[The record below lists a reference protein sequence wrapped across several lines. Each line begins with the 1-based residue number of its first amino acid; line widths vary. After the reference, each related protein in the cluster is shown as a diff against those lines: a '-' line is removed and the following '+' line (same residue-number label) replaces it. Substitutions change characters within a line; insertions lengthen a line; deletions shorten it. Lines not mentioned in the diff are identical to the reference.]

1 MTWTEERREQQR
13 EIAKSLVEQGRF
25 GGAGRGQGRKRLPR
39 ASERVA
45 ERIAG
50 KGDEMFERLW
60 QTFMDGTDANSI
72 SAYRELRTVE
82 ETERKLE
89 LQDEQNDIDEM
100 KRDEVVELLKA
111 LVREGIEKGVIPE
124 EIIGTAELVA
134 IERSSSSSEETSE
147 ID

>member
-1 MTWTEERREQQR
+1 MAWTEERKEKQR

-45 ERIAG
+45 ERISG

-72 SAYRELRTVE
+72 AAYRELRTVE

-89 LQDEQNDIDEM
+89 LQDEQSDVDDM
-100 KRDEVVELLKA
+100 KRDEVVELLKS
-111 LVREGIEKGVIPE
+111 LVREGIQKGVIPE
-124 EIIGTAELVA
+124 EIIGDAELVA
-134 IERSSSSSEETSE
+134 IERSSSFSEEATE
-147 ID
+147 GD